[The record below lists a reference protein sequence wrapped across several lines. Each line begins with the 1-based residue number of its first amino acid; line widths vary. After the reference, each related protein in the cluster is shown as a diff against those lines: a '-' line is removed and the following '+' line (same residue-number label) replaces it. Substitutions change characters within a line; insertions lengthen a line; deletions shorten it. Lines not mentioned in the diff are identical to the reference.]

1 MRAQWRSCPTM
12 ERHHFGMRFEI
23 VSLARFPVA
32 HRRFHDSTTVFGDIA
47 TSVYVHGG
55 CASIRVT

>member
-32 HRRFHDSTTVFGDIA
+32 HRRFHDSIAVFDDIRSPFVSTA
-47 TSVYVHGG
+47 VHQ
-55 CASIRVT
+55 SP